1 MKKLLFSSLIFLLFS
16 GSAFGHGD
24 DEPAEESSSTTLSKV
39 ELNNEQ
45 QKILHIRT
53 KMVEMSEV
61 QPSINL
67 NGTIEGI
74 PQLRFQVN
82 APLPGRVSSI
92 NVGLGSQVVKGQI
105 LAVLNSQEVTQFA
118 SVGLTEQ
125 ATYRSQVTQ
134 AQANLDLEK
143 KKYEREKALYDNR
156 INAQK
161 DLEAAETGY
170 KDAQASLKAA
180 QQNLQIATNSTQ
192 TRLNQIGSS
201 QSGQISLRAPQNG
214 QISVLNLTAGQTVD
228 SGQILF
234 EGVNLSQVWAS
245 GAVFEKDVNKVRLGQ
260 KVKVFN
266 PSSQKTYTGKI
277 VFVSP
282 TIDSIQRSFFVK
294 ALLQNPQA
302 ELKIGQFVQ
311 MLVEVDGQAEKA
323 ILLEKDSL
331 VEKNGEY
338 FVYVRSGK
346 YLAPVKVEISKHKH
360 QDYVEI
366 ESGLAVGDEVVVEG
380 SYLLPSKGKIEN
392 PDEHDHEEE
401 KSEKKEIPLW
411 MWLTGGGVLILGAF
425 FVGKTTALKRKEIL

>member
-1 MKKLLFSSLIFLLFS
+1 MKKTLLSFLIFLLCNSSVF
-16 GSAFGHGD
+16 AHGD
-24 DEPAEESSSTTLSKV
+24 DEPAEESSSTALSKV
-39 ELNNEQ
+39 EMNKEQ

-61 QPSINL
+61 QPSIAL

-92 NVGLGSQVVKGQI
+92 NVGLGSQVVKGQV

-143 KKYEREKALYDNR
+143 KKYEREKALYENR
-156 INAQK
+156 INAKK

-245 GAVFEKDVNKVRLGQ
+245 GAVFEKDVNKVKLGQ

-266 PSSQKTYTGKI
+266 AASQKTYIGKI

-282 TIDSIQRSFFVK
+282 AIDPTQRSFFVK
-294 ALLQNPQA
+294 ALLENPQA

-311 MLVEVDGQAEKA
+311 MLVEVDGQTEEA
-323 ILLEKDSL
+323 ILLGKDSL
-331 VEKNGEY
+331 VERNGEY
-338 FVYVRSGK
+338 YVYVRSGK
-346 YLAPVKVEISKHKH
+346 YLAPVKVAVSKHKH

-366 ESGLAVGDEVVVEG
+366 ESGLALGDEIVVEG
-380 SYLLPSKGKIEN
+380 SYILPSKGKLEK

-401 KSEKKEIPLW
+401 SKKKEIPLW
-411 MWLTGGGVLILGAF
+411 MWFAGGGVLVLVAF
-425 FVGKTTALKRKEIL
+425 FSGRATNTKRKEIL